1 MVLYNTN
8 VSQTNK
14 QKEKMNKWDII
25 IGSLF
30 YALPLWL
37 MLIPILIINF
47 DKNGISNDI
56 FALALVSMTAVWGIG
71 FNLMRN
77 NYLEE
82 EIEELKKKLNENK

>member
-1 MVLYNTN
+1 
-8 VSQTNK
+8 
-14 QKEKMNKWDII
+14 MNKWDIFF
-25 IGSLF
+25 GGLF

-56 FALALVSMTAVWGIG
+56 FTLALVSMTAVWGIG
-71 FNLMRN
+71 FNLMRI
-77 NYLEE
+77 YHLEK